1 MGRDALG
8 REFQAGTIQLDFGQ
22 PEGFDLV
29 CANEAGERERIVM
42 IHAAI
47 MGSLERFMV
56 LVIENTAGAFPTWLA
71 PEQVRLAPINETDTI
86 LDYTEKL
93 RVEFESKGLR
103 VGVDSAPESVGK
115 KIRAAGLAKVPYT
128 LVIGD
133 KERESGIVSPRL
145 RQGHGDFDGSVS
157 VDEFVKAVQLEVADR
172 LPKSAL

>member
-1 MGRDALG
+1 
-8 REFQAGTIQLDFGQ
+8 
-22 PEGFDLV
+22 
-29 CANEAGERERIVM
+29 
-42 IHAAI
+42 
-47 MGSLERFMV
+47 
-56 LVIENTAGAFPTWLA
+56 
-71 PEQVRLAPINETDTI
+71 
-86 LDYTEKL
+86 
-93 RVEFESKGLR
+93 VEFESKGLR